1 MTPSGVMG
9 LPSETAEDESARFAL
24 LLKLA
29 TLASKVFSFG
39 LVGEHEDE

>member
-1 MTPSGVMG
+1 MTPSGVMEG
-9 LPSETAEDESARFAL
+9 EDESARFAL

-29 TLASKVFSFG
+29 TLASKVFFFGG